1 MQSQMQ
7 PQRQNTPFLRVQKLS
22 PSAQLPTKGSP
33 DSAGW
38 DLKAAHETIVPARG
52 KAIIATDLS
61 IAVPDGC
68 YGRIAPRSGLSWKKH
83 TDIGAG
89 VIDMDYRGPVG
100 VVIFNHADTDLK
112 IEVGDRVA
120 QLILEKISYAEMVEV
135 VVLDNTQ
142 RGEGGFG
149 STGK

>member
-1 MQSQMQ
+1 MENK
-7 PQRQNTPFLRVQKLS
+7 NTPFLRVKKLS
-22 PSAQLPTKGSP
+22 SSAQLPTKGSP
-33 DSAGW
+33 QSAGW
-38 DLKAAHETIVPARG
+38 DLKAAHETVVPARG

-61 IAVPDGC
+61 IAVPAGC

-100 VVIFNHADTDLK
+100 VVIFNHANTDLK
-112 IEVGDRVA
+112 VEAGDRVA
-120 QLILEKISYAEMVEV
+120 QLILEKISYADMVEV
-135 VVLDNTQ
+135 DSLDDTE

>member
-1 MQSQMQ
+1 MQ
-7 PQRQNTPFLRVQKLS
+7 PQTQNTPFLRVKKLS
-22 PSAQLPTKGSP
+22 PSAQMPTKGSP

-52 KAIIATDLS
+52 KAIIPTDLS
-61 IAVPDGC
+61 IAVPEGC

-112 IEVGDRVA
+112 IDVGDRVA
-120 QLILEKISYAEMVEV
+120 QLILEKISYADIVEV
-135 VVLDNTQ
+135 DVLDFTQ

>member
-1 MQSQMQ
+1 MQSQTQSQM
-7 PQRQNTPFLRVQKLS
+7 QNTPFLRVQKLS
-22 PSAQLPTKGSP
+22 PSAQIPTKGSP

-38 DLKAAHETIVPARG
+38 DLKAAHETTVPARG

-61 IAVPDGC
+61 IAVPEGC

-120 QLILEKISYAEMVEV
+120 QLILEKISYADMVEV
-135 VVLDNTQ
+135 DVLDNTQ

>member
-7 PQRQNTPFLRVQKLS
+7 PQMQNTPFLRVKKLS

-33 DSAGW
+33 QSAGW
-38 DLKAAHETIVPARG
+38 DLKAAQETTVPARG

-61 IAVPDGC
+61 IAVPEGC

-120 QLILEKISYAEMVEV
+120 QLILEKISYADMVEV
-135 VVLDNTQ
+135 DVLDNTQ
-142 RGEGGFG
+142 RGAGGFG

>member
-1 MQSQMQ
+1 MQSQIQ
-7 PQRQNTPFLRVQKLS
+7 PHTQKTPFLRVKKLS
-22 PSAQLPTKGSP
+22 PSAQIPTKGSP

-38 DLKAAHETIVPARG
+38 DLKAAHETTVPARG

-61 IAVPDGC
+61 IAVPEGC

-112 IEVGDRVA
+112 IQVGDRVA
-120 QLILEKISYAEMVEV
+120 QLILEKISYAQMVEV
-135 VVLDNTQ
+135 NSLDHTQ
-142 RGEGGFG
+142 RGKGGFG

>member
-1 MQSQMQ
+1 MQSQML
-7 PQRQNTPFLRVQKLS
+7 PQIQNTPFLRVKKLS

-38 DLKAAHETIVPARG
+38 DLKAAHDTIVPARG
-52 KAIIATDLS
+52 KSIIATDLS
-61 IAVPDGC
+61 IAVPEGC

-120 QLILEKISYAEMVEV
+120 QL
-135 VVLDNTQ
+135 
-142 RGEGGFG
+142 
-149 STGK
+149 

>member
-1 MQSQMQ
+1 MENK
-7 PQRQNTPFLRVQKLS
+7 NTPFLRVKKLS
-22 PSAQLPTKGSP
+22 SSAKLPTKGSP
-33 DSAGW
+33 QSAGW
-38 DLKAAHETIVPARG
+38 DLKAAHETVVPARG

-61 IAVPDGC
+61 IAVPEGC

-100 VVIFNHADTDLK
+100 VVIFNHANTDLK
-112 IEVGDRVA
+112 VEAGDRVA
-120 QLILEKISYAEMVEV
+120 QLILEKISYADMVEV
-135 VVLDNTQ
+135 DSLDDTE